1 MLKLLL
7 SIFLIFAP
15 FSSASAVTISL
26 VSEDNWY
33 PYAALKDGKISGFA
47 VDVIQA
53 AYAKVG
59 ITVEFTSAP
68 YSRCLMLT
76 KTGSA
81 LGCFNST
88 NDTSLGPEF
97 LFHEVPLF
105 RAMIGIYASA
115 KNSKKPLK
123 EIDLRGHRIGVTHQY
138 TYGDQIETDKAI
150 IREVAPSDL
159 SNLRKLV
166 IGRSDYS
173 LIYTRVASYL
183 EASYPAEFKGKIFQ
197 VGTVLDDKL
206 FVSFSKIRP
215 ESAHYARLL
224 DQGLLAIRADGTY
237 KKLELKWQTPAP

>member
-7 SIFLIFAP
+7 SFFLLCAP
-15 FSSASAVTISL
+15 FSSAFAETISL
-26 VSEDNWY
+26 VSEDSWY

-76 KTGSA
+76 KTGNA

-88 NDTSLGPEF
+88 NDTTLGPEF

-123 EIDLRGHRIGVTHQY
+123 AIDLRGHRIGVTHQY

-166 IGRSDYS
+166 LGRSDYS

-183 EASYPAEFKGKIFQ
+183 ETSYPAEFKGKIFQ

-215 ESAHYARLL
+215 ESARYASLL